1 MASEYFDNYDLSS
14 AAGDSLKKGGNNQDG
29 TDKTVPL
36 TSENDWGQTPSREPI
51 PPFYGRGPEVRSAG
65 NRGLRGAGA
74 ELTEISLPPSV
85 RIDPAVGW
93 LVCVDGVDKGRSFR
107 LVKGNNPIGRPG
119 NGKQYAVSLTDQA
132 ISRKG
137 AAGVIVYNE
146 KSNQFFIT
154 PGDLTTNINP
164 YLNEEIL
171 LSPKLLNARATL
183 EIAGDI
189 LIFVPFCSD
198 KFAWKF
204 EAEEEEKKTE
214 RVEKVPSSGKG
225 GTIVRCDRGHFY
237 NSAMHDSCPY
247 CAAESAEN
255 DPDGQTKIF

>member
-1 MASEYFDNYDLSS
+1 MASENFENYDLSS

-36 TSENDWGQTPSREPI
+36 TPGNGWVHTPPQD
-51 PPFYGRGPEVRSAG
+51 PPFYGQGPEVRSAG
-65 NRGLRGAGA
+65 NRGLRGAGT

-119 NGKQYAVSLTDQA
+119 NGKQFAVSLTDQA

-137 AAGVIVYNE
+137 ACCVIVYNE
-146 KSNQFFIT
+146 KSNQFFVT
-154 PGDLTTNINP
+154 PGDLTANINP

-189 LIFVPFCSD
+189 LIFVPFCSE

-204 EAEEEEKKTE
+204 EAEEEEKKPE
-214 RVEKVPSSGKG
+214 RAEKVPSSGKG

-237 NSAMHDSCPY
+237 NSAMHDRCPY
-247 CAAESAEN
+247 CAAESSEN